1 MSESNANAATHT
13 FTAFFDEASD
23 DNRVFLMAGWLGSS
37 AEWKKFSDAWDSEL
51 GRPPSIKYFKHN
63 EAIGLKDQFADWLEK
78 DRDEKL
84 LSLARI
90 VVAHEITGFIGGVA
104 LPRFRSFFSHSVM
117 SRRTLRSIVTFTEPY
132 HFCCNGVIA
141 QTLGHQVEVERNVTD
156 SVGFIFDEGVPFLK
170 DCISNYPALKKV
182 LPQKATAIAGTIAP
196 GNDRKISALQ
206 AADMLAGQ
214 ALLNIRTKTKPAAL
228 DLMRARK
235 IFMFN
240 CLPPDPRSIPK
251 AVNLLNVA
259 WSTKQLNKIAGSRR

>member
-1 MSESNANAATHT
+1 MSESNAIAATHA

-37 AEWKKFSDAWDSEL
+37 TEWEKFSDAWESEL
-51 GRPPSIKYFKHN
+51 GREPGIKYFKHN
-63 EAIGLKDQFADWLEK
+63 EAVGLKDQFADWLEK

-90 VVAHEITGFIGGVA
+90 VVAHQITGFIGGVA

-141 QTLGHQVEVERNVTD
+141 QTLGHQVEMERNITD
-156 SVGFIFDEGVPFLK
+156 PVGFIFDEGVPFLK

-182 LPQKATAIAGTIAP
+182 LPQKTKAIAGTIVP
-196 GNDRKISALQ
+196 GNDKKMAPLQ

-228 DLMRARK
+228 DVMRARR

-240 CLPPDPRSIPK
+240 CLPPDPQSIPK
-251 AVNLLNVA
+251 AVNLLNVV
-259 WSTKQLNKIAGSRR
+259 WSTKQLNKIVRSGR